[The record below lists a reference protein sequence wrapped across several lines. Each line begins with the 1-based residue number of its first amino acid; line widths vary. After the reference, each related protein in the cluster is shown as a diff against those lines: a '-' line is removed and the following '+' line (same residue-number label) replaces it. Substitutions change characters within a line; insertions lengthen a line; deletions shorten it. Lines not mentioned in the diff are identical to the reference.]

1 MFALQDLHKPMHR
14 PSYLMIRNGR
24 IERTLKTQKE
34 IHHDVQWL
42 FA

>member
-1 MFALQDLHKPMHR
+1 MFTLQHLHKHMHR
-14 PSYLMIRNGR
+14 PSYLMIRDGR
-24 IERTLKTQKE
+24 IERTLTIQKE